1 MSINWEHDVAKEEL
15 AFLVKLFGEP
25 SVLER
30 RAGGL
35 AIWNAATLQKTK
47 LFGLPNCLDEY
58 ELRDESVFH
67 KFPREHY
74 DNQYASIVVD
84 VDPKSLQFVMSLTGA
99 IMYDPLKRLLTSRC
113 GDLVANI
120 ATLYLAL
127 RILENPMRL
136 KSIQDQKLY
145 ARLLNSMYKFGGIR
159 GFNKEQSTRVYKQLC
174 RLKLD
179 LPQTP
184 NKGFWRGAFNEF
196 GGKADTIKLDMHMDL
211 ITQKKAEMAQRRSN
225 KTRNEQEMDLSSRI
239 WEGESYKNTYTPVLK
254 NTSNASN
261 SKNVQNVRNVQNA
274 KNSGSTKMDQI
285 LAYENKDSKDI
296 DLGLSELYE
305 NAEYRE
311 VHISSVEPFNSGSS
325 ANIDLG
331 LAGLYDRAQYGDKKV
346 KITSV
351 EPFRSGSS
359 ADIGLGLADLYDRSQ
374 YGDRNVKITSV
385 EPMVPGA
392 KVEDAFDRIEDT
404 NEWAHQLAN
413 AENTNVANSATS
425 GTHNRAN
432 AREYFCGRRQ
442 YNPDIPPCAGDHA
455 PDKKCDPCDNY
466 VKVYHT
472 GQRPIESSD
481 PTCFYGR
488 RQNPYVDA
496 AAYMRHFE
504 DNAHDEKFYN
514 NFY

>member
-1 MSINWEHDVAKEEL
+1 MSINWEHDAAKEEL

-25 SVLER
+25 TALER

-35 AIWNAATLQKTK
+35 AIWNMEALQKTK

-84 VDPKSLQFVMSLTGA
+84 IDPKSLQFVLSLSGS
-99 IMYDPLKRLLTSRC
+99 IMYDPLKRLLTVRC
-113 GDLVANI
+113 GDLAANI

-136 KSIQDQKLY
+136 KSIQSQKFY
-145 ARLLNSMYKFGGIR
+145 GRLINSMYKFGGVR
-159 GFNKEQSTRVYKQLC
+159 GFNKEQVTRVYKQLC
-174 RLKLD
+174 RLKRD

-184 NKGFWRGAFNEF
+184 NKGFWRGAFDEH
-196 GGKADTIKLDMHMDL
+196 GGSADNIKVEMHMDL
-211 ITQKKAEMAQRRSN
+211 ITQKKAEMAQRQSN
-225 KTRNEQEMDLSSRI
+225 RLRNEQEKDLSSRI
-239 WEGESYKNTYTPVLK
+239 WAGESYKNTYE
-254 NTSNASN
+254 NTEKTNSNA
-261 SKNVQNVRNVQNA
+261 KNVRNV
-274 KNSGSTKMDQI
+274 KNVSPVKNVDGVELGQI
-285 LAYENKDSKDI
+285 LAYEDKEGKDI
-296 DLGLSELYE
+296 DLGLAEQYQ

-311 VHISSVEPFNSGSS
+311 VRINSVEPFKSGRS
-325 ANIDLG
+325 ADIDLD
-331 LAGLYDRAQYGDKKV
+331 LARLYDRAQYGDKSV
-346 KITSV
+346 KIT
-351 EPFRSGSS
+351 G
-359 ADIGLGLADLYDRSQ
+359 I
-374 YGDRNVKITSV
+374 
-385 EPMVPGA
+385 EPMTTGA

-404 NEWAHQLAN
+404 KEWAHQLAN
-413 AENTNVANSATS
+413 AENTNVANSAIS

-442 YNPDIPPCAGDHA
+442 YNPDIPPCAGDHSSSQ
-455 PDKKCDPCDNY
+455 KCDPCDNY